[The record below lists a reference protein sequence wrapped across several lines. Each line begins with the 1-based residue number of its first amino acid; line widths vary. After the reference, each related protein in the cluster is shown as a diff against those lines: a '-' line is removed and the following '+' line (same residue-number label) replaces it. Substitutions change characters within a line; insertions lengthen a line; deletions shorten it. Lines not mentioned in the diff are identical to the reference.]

1 MELAENKDGYCT
13 ITYKLRLYIKH
24 IEYVKLTKDI
34 YNQVV
39 LFYYNL
45 LLENIEFLN
54 LSNQYCLRELE
65 KLTILSRTG
74 EIPKNYLD
82 MDLPTYF
89 RRSAINQA
97 IGAVRSYMRLLDFYE
112 KKW

>member
-1 MELAENKDGYCT
+1 MELIEKKPGYCT

-24 IEYVKLTKDI
+24 IDFINLTKDI

-65 KLTILSRTG
+65 KITIISRNG
-74 EIPKNYLD
+74 EVPKNYLD
-82 MDLPTYF
+82 MY
-89 RRSAINQA
+89 
-97 IGAVRSYMRLLDFYE
+97 
-112 KKW
+112 